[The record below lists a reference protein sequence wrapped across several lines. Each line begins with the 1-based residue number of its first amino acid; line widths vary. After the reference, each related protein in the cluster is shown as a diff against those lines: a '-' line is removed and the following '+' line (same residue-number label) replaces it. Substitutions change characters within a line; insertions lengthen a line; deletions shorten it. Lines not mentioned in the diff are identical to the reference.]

1 MLYRLQRILDWLLF
15 SIIWIIMLN
24 AGGTVVTDQT
34 DRVRA
39 YTRSLEF
46 DYLSWTFNAA
56 RVKIEQNALGMPA
69 YLSHESRMQVVTE
82 YLRLT
87 EQAIQV
93 ENQLNLVYTDPAVH
107 DPVAASAGLLAEM
120 DDVYAQQGR
129 LAPLVESV
137 LQDQVS
143 SVLADMHLAAGG
155 QPLPPVLYH
164 VSPLPLALI
173 VSPRGAIQEDANISL
188 LSDLPLDQQAALE
201 DRVNQAL
208 DVSSLVVPVGGIGTY
223 PTMVMRTTSL
233 PWLLETV
240 AHEWTHNY
248 LSLRPLGINYDT
260 TPQLR
265 TMNETTAAIA
275 GSEIGKLV
283 LQRFYPQLAGSLQ
296 SPLQLVSLK
305 RGPIGPGTFPP
316 PFDFRSE
323 MHRTRVTVDELLS
336 QGKIS
341 EAETYMEARRQV
353 FWAHGFPIRK
363 LNQAYFAFY
372 GAYADIPG
380 GPAGE
385 DPVGPAVRLLR
396 EQSRSLAAFI
406 NRISWMTSFGA
417 LQRAVEAP

>member
-1 MLYRLQRILDWLLF
+1 MLYRLQRIVDWILF

-34 DRVRA
+34 EQVRA
-39 YTRSLEF
+39 YTRRLEF
-46 DYLSWTFNAA
+46 DYLTWTFNAA
-56 RVKIEQNALGMPA
+56 RVKIEQNAMGMPG
-69 YLSHESRMQVVTE
+69 YLSRESRMQVVAE

-107 DPVAASAGLLAEM
+107 DPVAASAGLLAEL
-120 DDVYAQQGR
+120 DDLYAQQGQ
-129 LAPLVESV
+129 LAPLAESV

-143 SVLADMHLAAGG
+143 SVLADLHLAAGG

-188 LSDLPLDQQAALE
+188 LSDLTMDQQAALE
-201 DRVNQAL
+201 ARVDRAL
-208 DVSSLVVPVGGIGTY
+208 DVSALVVPVGGIGTY

-233 PWLLETV
+233 PWLLETI

-275 GSEIGKLV
+275 GTEIGRLV
-283 LQRFYPQLAGSLQ
+283 LQRFYPELADSLH

-316 PFDFRSE
+316 PFDFRFE
-323 MHRTRVTVDELLS
+323 MHRTRIRVDELLS
-336 QGKIS
+336 QGRII
-341 EAETYMEARRQV
+341 EAETYMEDRRQI
-353 FWAHGFPIRK
+353 FWAHGFPIRR

-372 GAYADIPG
+372 GAYADVPG

-396 EQSRSLAAFI
+396 EQSPSLAAFI